1 MELTD
6 GEKFEMSINGTI
18 NCNFESILDMTFN
31 KFDYSRSAELNRL
44 SDLSPE
50 EQSILLLE
58 IKFN

>member
-1 MELTD
+1 
-6 GEKFEMSINGTI
+6 MSINGTI
-18 NCNFESILDMTFN
+18 KCNFESILDMTFN

-50 EQSILLLE
+50 QQSILLLE